1 MLSVQFPKV
10 SLAATA
16 PTAEQIGIHAV
27 VGLRTEK
34 DPVKP
39 MQVFAL
45 YALVKVTLHLSDAFK
60 TDFRKCLVFAV
71 LLREPLVIIF
81 LY

>member
-1 MLSVQFPKV
+1 
-10 SLAATA
+10 
-16 PTAEQIGIHAV
+16 V

-34 DPVKP
+34 DPVRL

-71 LLREPLVIIF
+71 LLREPLVIMF